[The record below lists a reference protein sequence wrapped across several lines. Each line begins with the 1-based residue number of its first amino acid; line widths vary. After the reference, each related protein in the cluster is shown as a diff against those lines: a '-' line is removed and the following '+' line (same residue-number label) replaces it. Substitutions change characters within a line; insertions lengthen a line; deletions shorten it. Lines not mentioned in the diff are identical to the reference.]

1 MNAPNAISL
10 LRLFS
15 VPALVWLILEG
26 FGTWAFW
33 LFVAAVASDAADGF
47 LAKQFD
53 MATDLGRY
61 LDPIA
66 DKVLIVS
73 VYLIFGHVGSLP
85 SWLVIL
91 VVTRDTMIIGGS
103 LLTHTLG
110 QGVQI
115 RPLLLSKI
123 NTVAQMFL
131 AAFVLAKMSFIQVT
145 IFANNWV
152 NESMIIWLIAVTT
165 LSSGTAYLIRW
176 SLSAPEQG

>member
-66 DKVLIVS
+66 DKVLIV
-73 VYLIFGHVGSLP
+73 
-85 SWLVIL
+85 
-91 VVTRDTMIIGGS
+91 
-103 LLTHTLG
+103 
-110 QGVQI
+110 
-115 RPLLLSKI
+115 
-123 NTVAQMFL
+123 
-131 AAFVLAKMSFIQVT
+131 
-145 IFANNWV
+145 
-152 NESMIIWLIAVTT
+152 
-165 LSSGTAYLIRW
+165 
-176 SLSAPEQG
+176 